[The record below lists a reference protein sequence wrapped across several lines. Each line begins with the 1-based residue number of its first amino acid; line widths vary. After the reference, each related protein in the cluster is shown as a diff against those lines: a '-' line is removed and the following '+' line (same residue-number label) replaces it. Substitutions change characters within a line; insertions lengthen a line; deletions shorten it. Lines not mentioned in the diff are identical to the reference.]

1 MIASHILIKYGL
13 ERFIRND
20 TISCEITSFDLDTI
34 ARDAFK
40 DLDRSEELLHK
51 TLIKAGTD
59 QWTN

>member
-1 MIASHILIKYGL
+1 MG
-13 ERFIRND
+13 RNVM
-20 TISCEITSFDLDTI
+20 TKSCEITSFDLDTI